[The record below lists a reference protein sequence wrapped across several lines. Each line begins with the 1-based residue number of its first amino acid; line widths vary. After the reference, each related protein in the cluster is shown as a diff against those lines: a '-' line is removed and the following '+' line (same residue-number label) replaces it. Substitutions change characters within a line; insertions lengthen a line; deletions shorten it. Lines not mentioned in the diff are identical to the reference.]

1 VQPDGYGYTNMHETS
16 SAMWSHGGVA
26 AAGSSTIIQGRNLPA
41 AAIINPVMYASRG
54 HDDRVFSAGDEVTVT
69 LDCTNCTLRVRS
81 PTVDYTI
88 DVMKGRRQWV
98 LNVNCSEGEY
108 QVQLLP

>member
-1 VQPDGYGYTNMHETS
+1 
-16 SAMWSHGGVA
+16 
-26 AAGSSTIIQGRNLPA
+26 
-41 AAIINPVMYASRG
+41 
-54 HDDRVFSAGDEVTVT
+54 
-69 LDCTNCTLRVRS
+69 VRS